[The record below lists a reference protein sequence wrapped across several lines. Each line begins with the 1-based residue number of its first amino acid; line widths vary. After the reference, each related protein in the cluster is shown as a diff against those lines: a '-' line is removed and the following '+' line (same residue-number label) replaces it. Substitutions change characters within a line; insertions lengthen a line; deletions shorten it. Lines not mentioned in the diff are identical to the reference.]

1 MLERTVAPMRLC
13 ITLVIDDSESCV
25 STSILTDTG
34 RLTMVTDQNLKR
46 QVQSDLPCI
55 ASERKSQRAQMSH
68 AVRQIDENYFES
80 EAL

>member
-1 MLERTVAPMRLC
+1 MTGVRQRSMSPLL
-13 ITLVIDDSESCV
+13 
-25 STSILTDTG
+25 LTDTG

-68 AVRQIDENYFES
+68 AVRHIHEDYFES
-80 EAL
+80 ENL

>member
-1 MLERTVAPMRLC
+1 
-13 ITLVIDDSESCV
+13 
-25 STSILTDTG
+25 
-34 RLTMVTDQNLKR
+34 MVTDQNLKR